1 MRDDRERL
9 LDVLEAIE
17 RINKYASRGREEFDR
32 DELVQTWTVHY
43 LQTIGEAC
51 RAVSESLKSAHPEVP
66 WFQISGMRNILV
78 HEYFAIDEEVVWA
91 VVENDLPKS
100 KNNMTAILEDL
111 QAS

>member
-17 RINKYASRGREEFDR
+17 RVEKYASRGREEFDR
-32 DELVQTWTVHY
+32 DELIQTWTVHH

-51 RAVSESLKSAHPEVP
+51 RSVSDTLKERHPEVP

-78 HEYFAIDEEVVWA
+78 HEYFAIDEDVVWA
-91 VVENDLPKS
+91 VVENDLPKLKES
-100 KNNMTAILEDL
+100 VTAIFEELD
-111 QAS
+111 S